1 MNCFED
7 ELRKAL
13 RREAA
18 PGDFAEKVLA
28 RTRGLPPAGAKGW
41 LQFSQFLSLPVFRF
55 AIAAAAVCLLIVAGL
70 VHYERQERLRR
81 EGEMA
86 RAQVTQA
93 LRIASAK
100 LNIARSKVEDI
111 GRETPSHRL

>member
-1 MNCFED
+1 MNPFE
-7 ELRKAL
+7 EKLRNAL

-18 PGDFAEKVLA
+18 PEGFAEKVLA
-28 RTRGLPPAGAKGW
+28 RTR
-41 LQFSQFLSLPVFRF
+41 SLPQSGISGWGQFGRYF
-55 AIAAAAVCLLIVAGL
+55 ALSVLRWATVAAVCLFIVAGL
-70 VHYERQERLRR
+70 VRHQRQDRLRR

-100 LNIARSKVEDI
+100 LNVARRKVEEID
-111 GRETPSHRL
+111 GEPSPHRL